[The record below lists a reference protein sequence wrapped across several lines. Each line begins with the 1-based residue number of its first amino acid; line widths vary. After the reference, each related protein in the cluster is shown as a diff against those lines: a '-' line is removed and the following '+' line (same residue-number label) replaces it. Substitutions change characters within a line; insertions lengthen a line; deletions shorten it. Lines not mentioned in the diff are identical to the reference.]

1 MIYYIADPHF
11 GHANIINLCNRP
23 FENVDEMD
31 EIMIENWN
39 RRVHGNDRV
48 YVLGDMFYHCEPD
61 RVIEILERLKGK
73 KTLIVGNH
81 DGSWMAKV
89 PAKDYF
95 EQIELA
101 MEVWDTHIC
110 TLCHYPMLSWRKQ
123 NKTYMIYGHIH
134 DNIEFDFWPLITAR
148 PHMLNAGV
156 EINGYQPVTFEEL
169 ICNNAA
175 FQALIAEQ
183 ENEE

>member
-11 GHANIINLCNRP
+11 GHENIIRLCDRP
-23 FENVDEMD
+23 FESVEEMD
-31 EIMIENWN
+31 RIMIENWN

-61 RVIEILERLKGK
+61 RVTWVLGQLKGR

-81 DGSWMAKV
+81 DGSWMSKV
-89 PAKDYF
+89 PVNEYF
-95 EQIELA
+95 EQVEMM

-123 NKTYMIYGHIH
+123 KTSYMIYGHIH
-134 DNIEFDFWPLITAR
+134 NNTEEDYWPLIRAR
-148 PHMLNAGV
+148 DHMLNAGV
-156 EINGYQPVTFEEL
+156 EINSYMPVTFDEL
-169 ICNNAA
+169 VSNNAA
-175 FQALIAEQ
+175 FQKLADEQ
-183 ENEE
+183 